1 MKTIGLIGGMSWEST
16 ATYYQVINQ
25 TIGQE
30 LGGLNSAK
38 ILLYSVNFSEIEK
51 YQSAGKWDEA
61 AKILGTAAYALQVS
75 GADFIVICTNTMH
88 KIVPEI
94 KRYIEIPVLHIA
106 EAMAYAADE
115 IRVKKV
121 LLLGTKYT
129 LNEDFYKK
137 TLENFYLKV
146 TVPPSNL
153 VESLNYVIFEQLCKG
168 KVDHVLKKIFLEA
181 MVPIIKDSGVQGVIL
196 GCTELG
202 LMFGKDDFPVPVFDS
217 ALIHAKSAALYSI
230 DRLGHSI

>member
-25 TIGQE
+25 TIERE
-30 LGGLNSAK
+30 LGGLHSAK

-61 AKILGTAAYALQVS
+61 AKILGTVAYTLQVS

-115 IRVKKV
+115 ASVKKV

-129 LNEDFYKK
+129 VNEDFYKE
-137 TLENFYLKV
+137 TLRKFHLNV
-146 TVPPSNL
+146 VVPPSNL
-153 VESLNYVIFEQLCKG
+153 VESLNYVIFEQLCNG
-168 KVDHVLKKIFLEA
+168 EVEHRFKKMRARCDF
-181 MVPIIKDSGVQGVIL
+181 
-196 GCTELG
+196 G
-202 LMFGKDDFPVPVFDS
+202 LYGIRVNV
-217 ALIHAKSAALYSI
+217 
-230 DRLGHSI
+230 R

>member
-1 MKTIGLIGGMSWEST
+1 M
-16 ATYYQVINQ
+16 
-25 TIGQE
+25 
-30 LGGLNSAK
+30 
-38 ILLYSVNFSEIEK
+38 
-51 YQSAGKWDEA
+51 
-61 AKILGTAAYALQVS
+61 
-75 GADFIVICTNTMH
+75 
-88 KIVPEI
+88 
-94 KRYIEIPVLHIA
+94 
-106 EAMAYAADE
+106 
-115 IRVKKV
+115 

>member
-1 MKTIGLIGGMSWEST
+1 MKTIGLIGGMSWKST

-61 AKILGTAAYALQVS
+61 AKILGTTAYTLQAS
-75 GADFIVICTNTMH
+75 GVDFIVICTNTMH

-94 KRYIEIPVLHIA
+94 KRYVEIPVLHIA
-106 EAMAYAADE
+106 EATAYAVNEVRA
-115 IRVKKV
+115 KKV

-129 LNEDFYKK
+129 LNEDFYKE
-137 TLENFYLKV
+137 TLKDFHLDV
-146 TVPPSNL
+146 VVPPSGL

-168 KVDHVLKKIFLEA
+168 KVDYIFKEIFLDA
-181 MVPIIKDSGVQGVIL
+181 VVPIIKDKGIQGVIL

-230 DRLGHSI
+230 GRLGHDI

>member
-30 LGGLNSAK
+30 LGGLHSAK

-51 YQSAGKWDEA
+51 YQSEGKWSEA
-61 AKILGTAAYALQVS
+61 AKILGMAAYKLQVS

-88 KIVPEI
+88 KVVPEI

-106 EAMAYAADE
+106 ETMAYAADE
-115 IRVKKV
+115 ASVKKV

-129 LNEDFYKK
+129 VSEDFYKE
-137 TLENFYLKV
+137 TLKKFHLKV
-146 TVPPSNL
+146 TVPPFSL
-153 VESLNYVIFEQLCKG
+153 VESLNYVIFEQLCVG
-168 KVDHVLKKIFLEA
+168 RVDYTFKKIFLEA
-181 MVPIIKDSGVQGVIL
+181 IVPIIKDDGVQGVIL

-202 LMFGKDDFPVPVFDS
+202 LMFGNEDFPVPVFDS

-230 DRLGHSI
+230 DRLGHRI